1 MPKHI
6 NKYEKE
12 NALNEI
18 HFKEDMYGDVLDVQE
33 SELDN
38 QQDNLGCRGKKTI
51 SKVCIIFGYAGLVD
65 GMVRRMKIEMDTNPR
80 VIATGGL
87 AELMCQVSETIEVV
101 EPDLTLEG
109 LRIISNS
116 L

>member
-51 SKVCIIFGYAGLVD
+51 SKVCMEIITTIYKN
-65 GMVRRMKIEMDTNPR
+65 MKLKK
-80 VIATGGL
+80 V
-87 AELMCQVSETIEVV
+87 
-101 EPDLTLEG
+101 
-109 LRIISNS
+109 
-116 L
+116 